1 MNTRQRVLEML
12 EHFDS
17 AMMVTHAPSGPLD
30 CRPMYIAELEVDRG
44 GPLWFI
50 TSAESRKVVEL
61 ARNAETLLIFQ
72 DAGRSLAVWGRAHLE
87 SNPDRIRRVWKDAF
101 GAWFPG
107 GVDDPEI
114 RLIAVHPHSA
124 EFWETSAA
132 PRGRYRFESETA
144 SVSGPPM
151 DAREGEVHGRTN
163 L

>member
-12 EHFDS
+12 EHFDT

-44 GPLWFI
+44 GPIWFI

-72 DAGRSLAVWGRAHLE
+72 DASHSLAVWGRAHVE
-87 SNPDRIRRVWKDAF
+87 SHPDRTRRLWKDAF
-101 GAWFPG
+101 QAWFPG
-107 GVDDPEI
+107 GVDDPDV
-114 RLIAVHPHSA
+114 RLIAVQPHSA
-124 EFWETSAA
+124 EFWETSGAG
-132 PRGRYRFESETA
+132 RGRHLFGAA
-144 SVSGPPM
+144 SPLVAG
-151 DAREGEVHGRTN
+151 ARVEVRENEAHGRTN